1 MSGSNHYEVLNV
13 ERTATT
19 AEIKSAYRKLVRQ
32 VHPDQGG
39 NAALFRLV
47 QEAWTTLGD
56 PAKRSAYDRELA
68 GQTRSTPP
76 RPDPGYGGNTTYT
89 PPRQDPPRRDPPPRD
104 PPPRDP
110 PPRDPP
116 PRDPPRADAPRADP
130 PPTGPAPSE
139 PAPSEP
145 QGPVRVVPRF
155 GRWRVVS
162 LVLLVAWLI
171 VVVGP
176 VLAVAVT
183 SPKYLLYG
191 IPLVCLGVAGLPRPW
206 RARVPFGRMLSRFGV
221 LVAIAFV
228 AAIVFGNS
236 QLNTTARVV
245 LYVEVGGFV
254 LVRLATW
261 RWSVARELD
270 QTIDKQAA
278 YDSNVWGRPGE
289 PLVND
294 GRTPPL
300 APSEVLRT
308 RRTARILEG
317 VLSRLP
323 AAKLVHSPRIGGVTI
338 DHLLIAGSRV
348 AVVAS
353 IVGPPGTYSIDGY
366 GSLLRDGQ
374 PFGGNH
380 ALSSAITSWQD
391 FLESAKV
398 QGFLVVLPAAD
409 GQRGIVAASSGDP
422 AVTCLAGQSAVTD
435 LTAWLQPQGNILN
448 RHLLYDVLY
457 QAPNR

>member
-1 MSGSNHYEVLNV
+1 VSGSDHYEVLNV

-47 QEAWTTLGD
+47 QEAWNTLSDDGRR
-56 PAKRSAYDRELA
+56 AAYDRELA

-76 RPDPGYGGNTTYT
+76 RPEPEYSGNTTYN
-89 PPRQDPPRRDPPPRD
+89 
-104 PPPRDP
+104 P

-116 PRDPPRADAPRADP
+116 PRDPPRTDAPRADP
-130 PPTGPAPSE
+130 PPTGPAPSEPAPSE

-162 LVLLVAWLI
+162 LVLLVGWLI
-171 VVVGP
+171 VVIGP
-176 VLAVAVT
+176 VLAAAVT

-191 IPLVCLGVAGLPRPW
+191 IPLVFLAVAGLPRAW
-206 RARVPFGRMLSRFGV
+206 RARVPFGRLMSRAGV

-228 AAIVFGNS
+228 ATIVLAYS
-236 QLNTTARVV
+236 QLNTTTRVV
-245 LYVEVGGFV
+245 MYVEVGGFV
-254 LVRLATW
+254 LVRLTTW
-261 RWSVARELD
+261 RRSVARELD
-270 QTIDKQAA
+270 QAIDKYAA
-278 YDSNVWGRPGE
+278 YDANVWGRPGE
-289 PLVND
+289 PLVDD

-300 APSEVLRT
+300 PPSEVLRT

-317 VLSRLP
+317 VLSALP
-323 AAKLVHSPRIGGVTI
+323 AAKLVHSPRVGGVTI

-353 IVGPPGTYSIDGY
+353 IIGPPGTYSIDGY

-374 PFGGNH
+374 PFGGNL

-398 QGFLVVLPAAD
+398 HAFLVVLPAAD
-409 GQRGIVAASSGDP
+409 GQRGIIAASSGDP
-422 AVTCLAGQSAVTD
+422 AVTCLAAQSAVTD

-448 RHLLYDVLY
+448 RQLLYDVLY

>member
-13 ERTATT
+13 DRTATT

-56 PAKRSAYDRELA
+56 PAKRTAYDRELA
-68 GQTRSTPP
+68 GQTRTTPP

-89 PPRQDPPRRDPPPRD
+89 PPRQDPPPRD

-116 PRDPPRADAPRADP
+116 PRADAPRTDP
-130 PPTGPAPSE
+130 PPTG

-171 VVVGP
+171 VVIGP

-183 SPKYLLYG
+183 SPKNLLYG
-191 IPLVCLGVAGLPRPW
+191 IPLLCLGVAGLPRPW
-206 RARVPFGRMLSRFGV
+206 RARVPFGRLLSRVGV

-228 AAIVFGNS
+228 AALVLGNS
-236 QLNTTARVV
+236 ELNTAARVV
-245 LYVEVGGFV
+245 LYVAIGGFV
-254 LVRLATW
+254 LVRLTTW

-270 QTIDKQAA
+270 QAIDKQAA

-289 PLVND
+289 PLIND

-300 APSEVLRT
+300 APSDVLRT
-308 RRTARILEG
+308 RRTGRILEG
-317 VLSRLP
+317 VLSVLP
-323 AAKLVHSPRIGGVTI
+323 AAKLVHNPRIGGVTI

-374 PFGGNH
+374 PFGGSP
-380 ALSSAITSWQD
+380 ALSTAITAWQN
-391 FLESAKV
+391 FLEAATV
-398 QGFLVVLPAAD
+398 QGFLVVLPPVD
-409 GQRGIVAASSGDP
+409 GQGGIVTAGSADV
-422 AVTCLAGQSAVTD
+422 AVTCLAGQSAAAD
-435 LTAWLQPQGNILN
+435 LTAWLQPQGNLLD
-448 RHLLYDVLY
+448 RHVLYDVLY
-457 QAPNR
+457 EAANR